1 MTIRKRLAVL
11 GVFAGLF
18 PAGQVLAAPYC
29 VQTEAVPPQCIYN
42 DPGLCQTRA
51 FQLGG
56 WCTPNPVGV
65 EVPATQARFCLLI
78 SGATSCRYADQNLCL
93 RDAVQQHG
101 ACISA
106 PVTTGANIAPNPY
119 ANRALLPGG

>member
-1 MTIRKRLAVL
+1 MIVRERLASLWVL
-11 GVFAGLF
+11 AWLI
-18 PAGQVLAAPYC
+18 PAAPALAAPFC

-65 EVPATQARFCLLI
+65 EVPAEQGRFCLLI
-78 SGATSCRYADQNLCL
+78 SGAVSCRYADQNLCL

-106 PVTTGANIAPNPY
+106 PVATGANIAPNPY